1 MILGRGN
8 CKTVQSV
15 CMDWT
20 QQIKKNLK
28 NLSFALQINSLALP
42 SANYGLNK
50 DAEELFLF
58 DPKVIS
64 SIDMSKAKCKFAP
77 GINAPSNPTD
87 GFVVRPLSSK
97 DYDRGK
103 IQRVQ
108 YCDMRV
114 FCHL

>member
-1 MILGRGN
+1 ME
-8 CKTVQSV
+8 
-15 CMDWT
+15 WT
-20 QQIKKNLK
+20 QRIKNLK
-28 NLSFALQINSLALP
+28 IPSFALQINSLALP
-42 SANYGLNK
+42 SANNGLNK

-77 GINAPSNPTD
+77 GINSPSNPTD

-103 IQRVQ
+103 ILRVQ
-108 YCDMRV
+108 CYCDTYG
-114 FCHL
+114 CYYL